1 MDRVGLKLEAK
12 RIINSHF
19 PFFILLFLPAII
31 IQLGYSVAYSMNPLH
46 ETDMNHAFNQ
56 IIQGTARFGSNEML
70 NLWGISTFISI
81 ISGLLLSGMM
91 FVCIDIIRN
100 KTKFDQ
106 PVTKSFTIL
115 NHGQYF
121 MGAIMIGI
129 LTTVLTLLW
138 SILFIVPGIIKGFAY
153 SQALNIY
160 RDSVDAGKP
169 IGYLEAITR
178 SRQMMVGHKMTY
190 FIMDLSFIGWYIL
203 NSFTYGILLLWLQPY
218 FQLSFANFYVKVAQ
232 LSEDK

>member
-19 PFFILLFLPAII
+19 PFFIMLFLPAIL
-31 IQLGYSVAYSMNPLH
+31 IQLGYSVAYSMNPLQ
-46 ETDMNHAFNQ
+46 EIDMDHAFNQ
-56 IIQGTARFGSNEML
+56 ILAGTARFGSNEML

-81 ISGLLLSGMM
+81 VSGLLLSGMM
-91 FVCIDIIRN
+91 FVCIDILRN
-100 KTKFDQ
+100 KTKFEQ

-121 MGAIMIGI
+121 IGAIVIGV

-138 SILFIVPGIIKGFAY
+138 SILFIIPGIIKGFAY

-169 IGYLEAITR
+169 ITYLEAITR
-178 SRQMMVGHKMTY
+178 SRRMMVGHKMEY
-190 FIMDLSFIGWYIL
+190 FIMVLSFMGWYIL
-203 NSFTYGILLLWLQPY
+203 NSFTFGILLLWLQPY
-218 FQLSFANFYVKVAQ
+218 YQLSFANFYVKVSQ
-232 LSEDK
+232 LSSDK